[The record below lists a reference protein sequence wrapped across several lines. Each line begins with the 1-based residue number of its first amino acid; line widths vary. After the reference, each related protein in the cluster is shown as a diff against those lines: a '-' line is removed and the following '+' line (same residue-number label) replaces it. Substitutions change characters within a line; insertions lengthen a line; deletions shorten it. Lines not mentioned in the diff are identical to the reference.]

1 MVTSASSQSSRSS
14 LCNQSVNGHAE
25 HTDPLG
31 SKSIPTTGGVLIIGG
46 PDGAG
51 KSTLAGKV
59 IAEVLGDAPVMHIRF
74 PRLLPRR
81 NRDRARARRLGEGGT
96 PDLFGPRVYPRTY
109 PWGTSVWKSL
119 YLFIDFLLGWRMRVA
134 PFVRSGGWVV
144 FERGWWDHAV
154 DPRRYRL
161 RSGRPFVV
169 LGRLIPRADLILI
182 LEADPSTI
190 HGRKP
195 QLTTEELARQMAAW
209 HRILPR
215 SQRCVFLDA
224 GLPVA
229 RLIEQVKTHVSDL
242 IARRPE

>member
-1 MVTSASSQSSRSS
+1 MVASSSSQSGR
-14 LCNQSVNGHAE
+14 LTEGQLPHRGPVGTNGA
-25 HTDPLG
+25 P
-31 SKSIPTTGGVLIIGG
+31 STGGVLIIGG

-51 KSTLAGKV
+51 KSTLAAEIISEV
-59 IAEVLGDAPVMHIRF
+59 LAEVPVMHIRF

-81 NRDRARARRLGEGGT
+81 NRERARARRLGEGGT
-96 PDLFGPRVYPRTY
+96 PDLFGPRVYPRPY
-109 PWGTSVWKSL
+109 PWGASMWKAL
-119 YLFIDFLLGWRMRVA
+119 YLFIDFLLGWRMRVG

-182 LEADPSTI
+182 LEADPDTI
-190 HGRKP
+190 HARKP
-195 QLTTEELARQMAAW
+195 QLTTGELARQMAVW

-215 SQRCVFLDA
+215 SQRRVFLDA
-224 GLPVA
+224 ALPVS
-229 RLIEQVKTHVSDL
+229 RLIEQVATHVSDL
-242 IARRPE
+242 NARRPE